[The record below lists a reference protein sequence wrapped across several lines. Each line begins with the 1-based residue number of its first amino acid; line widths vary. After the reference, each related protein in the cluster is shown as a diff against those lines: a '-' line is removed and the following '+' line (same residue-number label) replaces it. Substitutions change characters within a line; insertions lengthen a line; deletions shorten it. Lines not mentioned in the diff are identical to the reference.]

1 MPLPLGTSYEYV
13 SGVFHVNDP
22 QTAEW
27 TEMKVFFWN
36 RGDSEATV
44 SARLYRFNNFLNEI
58 GPYTLAAGEIWGE
71 GWVYDVESPGF
82 NDPSPYYWARL
93 FASSAEVVPSMRFNT
108 PTDFWV
114 LRLRPTHP
122 CSSSGFNRATLRCSS
137 SRHLWGRQ
145 SARPSR
151 SWLVLPNVASEA

>member
-108 PTDFWV
+108 PTDFWG
-114 LRLRPTHP
+114 PTP
-122 CSSSGFNRATLRCSS
+122 PPNPPVQQ
-137 SRHLWGRQ
+137 LWIQPRDFAVFEFPTPLGPPIGP
-145 SARPSR
+145 A
-151 SWLVLPNVASEA
+151 E